1 MKLGITKDDLPDIAR
16 SFCTLISGAGVGMFL
31 AVGFIP
37 KDDRKIFQF
46 QYFVV
51 AQLLGVGGAI
61 LRWLIDWIGSRRA
74 KKDLGHEKPVA

>member
-37 KDDRKIFQF
+37 KDDREIFQF

-61 LRWLIDWIGSRRA
+61 LRWLIDWIRSRRVE
-74 KKDLGHEKPVA
+74 KGLGHEKPVA